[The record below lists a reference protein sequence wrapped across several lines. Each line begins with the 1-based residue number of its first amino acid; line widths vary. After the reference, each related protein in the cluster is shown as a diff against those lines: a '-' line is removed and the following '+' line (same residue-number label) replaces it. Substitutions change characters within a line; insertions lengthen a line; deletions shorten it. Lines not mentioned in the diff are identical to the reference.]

1 MTVGHT
7 SCYIVVM
14 PNQRAVNKK
23 QFGITLTKE
32 EVARI
37 DAAAQSAGMT
47 RTEFM
52 RKAAMAAIEA
62 EKDNNGTTREEK

>member
-1 MTVGHT
+1 
-7 SCYIVVM
+7 M

-37 DAAAQSAGMT
+37 DAAAQAAGMT

-52 RKAAMAAIEA
+52 RQAALAALA
-62 EKDNNGTTREEK
+62 GTQKVNQETTKEGK

>member
-1 MTVGHT
+1 
-7 SCYIVVM
+7 M

-37 DAAAQSAGMT
+37 DAAAQAAGMT

-52 RKAAMAAIEA
+52 RQAALAALAEA
-62 EKDNNGTTREEK
+62 QNANLETNREGK

>member
-1 MTVGHT
+1 M
-7 SCYIVVM
+7 
-14 PNQRAVNKK
+14 NKK

-37 DAAAQSAGMT
+37 DAAAQAAGMT

-52 RKAAMAAIEA
+52 RQAALAALAEA
-62 EKDNNGTTREEK
+62 QNANLKTNREGK

>member
-1 MTVGHT
+1 
-7 SCYIVVM
+7 M

-37 DAAAQSAGMT
+37 DAAAKEAGLT

-52 RKAAMAAIEA
+52 RQAALAALAADKARTELV
-62 EKDNNGTTREEK
+62 TEEM

>member
-1 MTVGHT
+1 
-7 SCYIVVM
+7 M

-37 DAAAQSAGMT
+37 DAAAQAAGMT

-52 RKAAMAAIEA
+52 RQAALAALAEA
-62 EKDNNGTTREEK
+62 QNANLGTIREGK

>member
-1 MTVGHT
+1 MG
-7 SCYIVVM
+7 M

-37 DAAAQSAGMT
+37 DAAAKEAGLT

-52 RKAAMAAIEA
+52 RQAALAALSGKVELVTD
-62 EKDNNGTTREEK
+62 EK

>member
-1 MTVGHT
+1 MD
-7 SCYIVVM
+7 M

-37 DAAAQSAGMT
+37 DAAAKEAGMT

-52 RKAAMAAIEA
+52 RQAALAALSVKVEIVTEV
-62 EKDNNGTTREEK
+62 K

>member
-1 MTVGHT
+1 
-7 SCYIVVM
+7 M

-32 EVARI
+32 EISRI
-37 DAAAQSAGMT
+37 DAAAREAGMT

-52 RKAAMAAIEA
+52 RQAALAALKEIDNKENKA
-62 EKDNNGTTREEK
+62 NS